1 VCVCVCVR
9 SQSII
14 IWELFISFLL
24 GNVHFYNFFIMVMLF
39 IFFLLSIYVNECVM
53 IFSVSQLSILL
64 LWCWTCTCVSVC
76 LAVVYSQCSVVI
88 LYQNNDLVSVSK
100 NVCARVSK
108 L

>member
-1 VCVCVCVR
+1 MILLVLVCVCVCVR

-39 IFFLLSIYVNECVM
+39 IFFYFQSMLM
-53 IFSVSQLSILL
+53 
-64 LWCWTCTCVSVC
+64 
-76 LAVVYSQCSVVI
+76 
-88 LYQNNDLVSVSK
+88 
-100 NVCARVSK
+100 NV